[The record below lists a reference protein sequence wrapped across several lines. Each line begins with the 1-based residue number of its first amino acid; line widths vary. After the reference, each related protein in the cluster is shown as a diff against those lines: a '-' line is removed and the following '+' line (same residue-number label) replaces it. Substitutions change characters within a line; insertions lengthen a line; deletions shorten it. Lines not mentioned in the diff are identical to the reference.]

1 MVGLSEISL
10 LSSKVFTEYFR
21 IDNLLHLLLRLLLI
35 FGHLFFL
42 EVVNPRLVYSLEWV
56 IGGEQLSID
65 TLLFLHFELIV
76 ILYEEVGHTPKTVAG
91 NRVGI

>member
-1 MVGLSEISL
+1 
-10 LSSKVFTEYFR
+10 
-21 IDNLLHLLLRLLLI
+21 
-35 FGHLFFL
+35 
-42 EVVNPRLVYSLEWV
+42 VNPRLVYSLEWV